1 MNKLNKIKEIIKKFY
16 PLADNGIFN
25 CSSIF
30 GTPVDVVYDENDI
43 TININFDYAFIEVLG
58 LADNEFKE
66 LKDFYNDLK

>member
-1 MNKLNKIKEIIKKFY
+1 MKKLNKIKEIIKKFY
-16 PLADNGIFN
+16 PLADNGIYN

-43 TININFDYAFIEVLG
+43 TINISFDYAFIEVLG

-66 LKDFYNDLK
+66 LKDFYNSLK